1 VTANLADLP
10 EELIQ
15 RRVYML
21 MVQGEQR
28 AEVRVFERFD
38 LDDTDT
44 TLGTWSDDSLGDLM
58 TQLTE
63 VLVANKG
70 VHCPGEQVKA
80 TLTAE
85 REFSMEGPFPAPTSA
100 AEAFGPALAG
110 FGGDRFVHAT
120 VALLC

>member
-1 VTANLADLP
+1 MTANLASLP

-21 MVQGEQR
+21 MIQGEQR

-38 LDDTDT
+38 LEDTDAT
-44 TLGTWSDDSLGDLM
+44 MGTWSDDSLGDLM

-85 REFSMEGPFPAPTSA
+85 RSSAWARSPAPTSA
-100 AEAFGPALAG
+100 AEAFWPALAG

>member
-1 VTANLADLP
+1 MTANLASLP

-21 MVQGEQR
+21 MIQGEQR

-38 LDDTDT
+38 LEDTDAT
-44 TLGTWSDDSLGDLM
+44 MGTWSDDSLGDLM
-58 TQLTE
+58 TQPSE

-85 REFSMEGPFPAPTSA
+85 REFGGPFPAPTSA
-100 AEAFGPALAG
+100 AEAFWPALAG